1 MKISVAAL
9 FLKKFKSPA
18 SKSRAL
24 GVKLMYMTKHIK
36 LQKDYTASCLYYQI
50 KLPLDIEKTFHQMIQ
65 SAC

>member
-24 GVKLMYMTKHIK
+24 GFKYLIRIRERERNSY
-36 LQKDYTASCLYYQI
+36 S
-50 KLPLDIEKTFHQMIQ
+50 KTDPDATFMRMKVWVSMLKIYNG
-65 SAC
+65 

>member
-24 GVKLMYMTKHIK
+24 GVKLMYDQWNLRSELYLAKLILHSRKKDVRWRIK
-36 LQKDYTASCLYYQI
+36 LLRYLR
-50 KLPLDIEKTFHQMIQ
+50 
-65 SAC
+65 